1 MRPVWVCGHELA
13 FFPTENLYLDHGD
26 DPYNF
31 NVKNSIKPMTDFLI
45 DEATYK
51 SWFTSDLTVNILDEN
66 SPACANIGKVATM
79 P

>member
-1 MRPVWVCGHELA
+1 
-13 FFPTENLYLDHGD
+13 
-26 DPYNF
+26 
-31 NVKNSIKPMTDFLI
+31 MTAFLI

-66 SPACANIGKVATM
+66 SPACANIGKVTTM